1 MCLTIISFTFTQNY
15 WLSQTKS
22 SSETDIIKMG
32 LPSTDLSQR
41 IEEAINFDKRLFFLL
56 LVVLFVVIR
65 YLTNDLILKAI
76 PGYSQLQGE
85 GAFTYFHL
93 FNTLDYVW
101 TPFSL
106 LWKFTLSAFT
116 IWVGAFMGG
125 YKISYK
131 ELWKFAMFA
140 EIVFIFPEL
149 IRLLWFLINAPESFL
164 AIQNFHPLSLLSL
177 TNPEEVD
184 PRYHY
189 PLGALDLF
197 EVAYWFVLAV
207 GVHTISRRSLS
218 TSLVIVLCSYTFC
231 FLLWLGFYI
240 IVYK

>member
-1 MCLTIISFTFTQNY
+1 
-15 WLSQTKS
+15 
-22 SSETDIIKMG
+22 MG
-32 LPSTDLSQR
+32 LPSTNLSQR
-41 IEEAINFDKRLFFLL
+41 TEEAINFDKRLFFIL

-65 YLTNDLILKAI
+65 YLTNDLILQAI
-76 PGYSQLQGE
+76 PGYQALQNQ

-101 TPFSL
+101 MPFSL
-106 LWKFTLSAFT
+106 LWKFTLTAFT

-125 YKISYK
+125 YKLSYK
-131 ELWKFAMFA
+131 ELWKFAMVA
-140 EIVFIFPEL
+140 ETVFIFPEL
-149 IRLLWFLINAPESFL
+149 IRLIWFFIEQPESFL
-164 AIQNFHPLSLLSL
+164 AIQNFHPLSLFSL
-177 TNPEEVD
+177 VNPEQVD

-189 PLGALDLF
+189 PLGALNLF
-197 EVAYWFVLAV
+197 EVAYWILLAI

-218 TSLVIVLCSYTFC
+218 TSVIIVLCSYTFC